1 MNVADEIRRI
11 ENELKGIK
19 IQLSNTRQ
27 NESGHASYIGLTD
40 TDASY
45 VGEAGKIPAVN
56 VAENALEFKPVGIA
70 DNNLIEV
77 DGAPADNEYAKWT
90 ASGLEGRTYAQ
101 VLADLSAQ
109 AGAAFDWNDNDL
121 SKINT
126 LAGKEIVTPA
136 NPAAGYNKLYCKADD
151 LWYTLDSDG
160 NEAALGGGG
169 GGVAAHNILDGAV
182 HLDSVADGVIAG
194 DVIFG
199 NATPK
204 WDRLAKADNDDVL
217 TLKAGLPSW
226 EPPSPKLWI
235 SDVAPVAEGDNGD
248 LWFEY

>member
-101 VLADLSAQ
+101 VLADLSGQ
-109 AGAAFDWNDNDL
+109 AAGAFDWNAQNLTNIGTIASGILTAPTVKLSDL
-121 SKINT
+121 TN
-126 LAGKEIVTPA
+126 
-136 NPAAGYNKLYCKADD
+136 GYIPYH
-151 LWYTLDSDG
+151 
-160 NEAALGGGG
+160 
-169 GGVAAHNILDGAV
+169 V
-182 HLDSVADGVIAG
+182 
-194 DVIFG
+194 
-199 NATPK
+199 
-204 WDRLAKADNDDVL
+204 
-217 TLKAGLPSW
+217 
-226 EPPSPKLWI
+226 
-235 SDVAPVAEGDNGD
+235 
-248 LWFEY
+248 